1 MLFDIRLEP
10 IICQSPSSLKN
21 NPLFRSGQKWLE
33 NKQVSLNPLHSL
45 HERKEYRTWR
55 RAFQLKNPFKI
66 FKLVFCIWQQ
76 TIEEEK
82 YYFWRKWRRDKTL
95 QYFLAVLVL
104 PFIEHTANTH
114 THTHTHT
121 HTPHTHIL
129 SLSFIHKYF
138 VHSPYG
144 ISRVHACAFCGFDA
158 KCLNLKEKMLTRW
171 WWLWFEMNHFMA
183 KLTKNNYVM

>member
-1 MLFDIRLEP
+1 LLLFDIRLEP
-10 IICQSPSSLKN
+10 IFCQSPSSLKN
-21 NPLFRSGQKWLE
+21 NPLFRSGQKWLK

-114 THTHTHT
+114 THTHL
-121 HTPHTHIL
+121 THIL
-129 SLSFIHKYF
+129 SLSLSYINTLCT
-138 VHSPYG
+138 VPMASQG
-144 ISRVHACAFCGFDA
+144 CMRVHFVALM
-158 KCLNLKEKMLTRW
+158 LNAW
-171 WWLWFEMNHFMA
+171 I
-183 KLTKNNYVM
+183 